1 MGLKAK
7 SMIAVTIALLVACI
21 MMGILGYISANDGFS
36 KALQMKASSD
46 VKSLAAVLNYQYE
59 GDWRIENDILYKGN
73 QKMDGADD
81 VVDELSKLCEGK
93 VTIFKGDTRV
103 ATTVVDASGKRAV
116 GTKASAEV
124 IENVLK
130 NGKDFMGQANVMGE
144 PHHAAYLPLKN
155 AGGQIIGMLFV
166 GVSTQKNEMDEVIN
180 SFIFSTL
187 LAAVVIVVVCTG
199 ILNFFIGKII
209 GMLDEIV
216 LAMKKISSGDLRIAD
231 LEIRT
236 NDEIGILSAGVNDM
250 RKKLKELLLGIAKS
264 SERVAASSE
273 ELTASSQ
280 QSAESI
286 NSVAKNTVAMTEA
299 SADQEKTVNILHE
312 TIVDM
317 REKMHE
323 LHAEAKI
330 MSEASIDSAK
340 NAQAGMQKVNYAIEL
355 MQNIAEKVN
364 DSANVVINLGKRSN
378 EIGQIVESI
387 SGIAEQTNLLALNAA
402 IEAARAGEHGKGFA
416 VVSDEVR
423 KLAEQSALAA
433 QNISELVLTIQQDT
447 ASAVESIESGNK
459 SVQDGM
465 NSVME
470 TGEAFRS
477 IEAQVEKLT
486 KNVQSSMISIEE
498 VNKSSHDILSAV
510 DKVKITTNTTSTHA
524 NEVSAATEEQTA
536 SVHEIAGASQ
546 SLAELATDMQSDV
559 AKFSL

>member
-180 SFIFSTL
+180 NFIFSTL

>member
-81 VVDELSKLCEGK
+81 VVDALSKLCEGK

-510 DKVKITTNTTSTHA
+510 DKVRITTNTTSTHA

>member
-81 VVDELSKLCEGK
+81 VVDALSKLCEGK

-180 SFIFSTL
+180 NFIFSTL

-280 QSAESI
+280 QSAES
-286 NSVAKNTVAMTEA
+286 
-299 SADQEKTVNILHE
+299 
-312 TIVDM
+312 
-317 REKMHE
+317 
-323 LHAEAKI
+323 
-330 MSEASIDSAK
+330 
-340 NAQAGMQKVNYAIEL
+340 MQ
-355 MQNIAEKVN
+355 
-364 DSANVVINLGKRSN
+364 
-378 EIGQIVESI
+378 
-387 SGIAEQTNLLALNAA
+387 
-402 IEAARAGEHGKGFA
+402 
-416 VVSDEVR
+416 
-423 KLAEQSALAA
+423 
-433 QNISELVLTIQQDT
+433 
-447 ASAVESIESGNK
+447 
-459 SVQDGM
+459 
-465 NSVME
+465 
-470 TGEAFRS
+470 
-477 IEAQVEKLT
+477 
-486 KNVQSSMISIEE
+486 
-498 VNKSSHDILSAV
+498 
-510 DKVKITTNTTSTHA
+510 
-524 NEVSAATEEQTA
+524 
-536 SVHEIAGASQ
+536 
-546 SLAELATDMQSDV
+546 
-559 AKFSL
+559 

>member
-7 SMIAVTIALLVACI
+7 SMIAVTIALVIACI

-264 SERVAASSE
+264 SEKVAASSE